1 MTMAAAVAAAAAG
14 RLANCRRDSIHH
26 HPARFQQSRE
36 LNKNIHAD
44 QYKVENNPATNLD
57 VYKVETT
64 LNAQCPSLQEPA
76 SSPIIRID
84 WFGYEAQPSPR
95 HLSNAVIV

>member
-1 MTMAAAVAAAAAG
+1 MTMAAAAAAAAAG

-26 HPARFQQSRE
+26 HPARSQQSRE

-44 QYKVENNPATNLD
+44 QYKVENNPASNLD

-76 SSPIIRID
+76 RSSGSTGLVMKHNLHHAIC
-84 WFGYEAQPSPR
+84 QMQ
-95 HLSNAVIV
+95 L